1 MDRHFFVYPL
11 ILKEIL
17 EDFIIININIIE
29 NENEFVYVFE
39 FVCVAAL
46 HSLLIASHAEFYE
59 GKWGKGGVLYTGV
72 FCMFAFTTLKMRYNY
87 DDTTLRLQLL
97 FHVTILRLF
106 MMDLI

>member
-29 NENEFVYVFE
+29 NENENEFVYVFE
-39 FVCVAAL
+39 FVCVAVL

-59 GKWGKGGVLYTGV
+59 GHVVRGLYFTLV
-72 FCMFAFTTLKMRYNY
+72 YFACSR
-87 DDTTLRLQLL
+87 LRL
-97 FHVTILRLF
+97 
-106 MMDLI
+106 